1 MASIGEYRN
10 DIRKYRAIKEKIER
24 IIGELDTASEGAGKL
39 GNEIASSFK
48 INNTPAKITD
58 RIDILNR
65 SITETRN
72 YLKDTISPSIERAI
86 DNAYDEID
94 RLEEE
99 E

>member
-72 YLKDTISPSIERAI
+72 YLKDTILPSIERAI

>member
-24 IIGELDTASEGAGKL
+24 IINELGSASEEAGKL

-48 INNTPAKITD
+48 VNNTPAKITG

-65 SITETRN
+65 SMTETRN
-72 YLKDTISPSIERAI
+72 SGPGTWMS
-86 DNAYDEID
+86 
-94 RLEEE
+94 
-99 E
+99 